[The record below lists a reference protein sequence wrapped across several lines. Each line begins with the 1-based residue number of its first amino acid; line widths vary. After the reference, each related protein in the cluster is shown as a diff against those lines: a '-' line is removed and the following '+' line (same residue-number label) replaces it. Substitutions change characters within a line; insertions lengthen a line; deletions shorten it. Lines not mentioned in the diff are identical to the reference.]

1 MKTRHLPTKSISS
14 TTSCR
19 HYMTHQQVH
28 YYTGTLDT
36 LSKITRVEGFRVLW
50 SGLTPALCV
59 SIPTVVIYFTSYMKA
74 KQLLGYNE
82 RSPNPILPVIAGLYQ
97 E

>member
-1 MKTRHLPTKSISS
+1 MSS
-14 TTSCR
+14 TLLSPTTSCR
-19 HYMTHQQVH
+19 HYMTHHQGQ

-36 LSKITRVEGFRVLW
+36 LTKIIRGEGFRVLW

-59 SIPTVVIYFTSYMKA
+59 TIPTVVIYFTSYMKA

-97 E
+97 RQ

>member
-1 MKTRHLPTKSISS
+1 M
-14 TTSCR
+14 
-19 HYMTHQQVH
+19 
-28 YYTGTLDT
+28 
-36 LSKITRVEGFRVLW
+36 LW

-82 RSPNPILPVIAGLYQ
+82 RSPNPVLPVIAGLYR
-97 E
+97 EEND